1 MRQIAETEPLIGE
14 ALDMERMFL
23 MDRMERL
30 AYIQG
35 WKQVLDEANRE
46 ETIRRLAEER
56 GLAEGRAE
64 GKAEGRAEG
73 KAEGRAEG
81 RAEGAKETSISVARN
96 LLSLGIP
103 VDKIAQATLLSIEEI
118 QSLSE

>member
-56 GLAEGRAE
+56 GMAEGRAE
-64 GKAEGRAEG
+64 GKAEG
-73 KAEGRAEG
+73 KAEG

-118 QSLSE
+118 ESLSEQG

>member
-1 MRQIAETEPLIGE
+1 MHRPDRRFVQSSNQMYPAPLLPALVPKTEAELRAETEPLIGE

-46 ETIRRLAEER
+46 ETIRRL
-56 GLAEGRAE
+56 
-64 GKAEGRAEG
+64 
-73 KAEGRAEG
+73 
-81 RAEGAKETSISVARN
+81 
-96 LLSLGIP
+96 
-103 VDKIAQATLLSIEEI
+103 
-118 QSLSE
+118 

>member
-1 MRQIAETEPLIGE
+1 MDLDEMYPAPLLPDLVPKTEAELRAETEPLIGE

-56 GLAEGRAE
+56 GIAEC
-64 GKAEGRAEG
+64 
-73 KAEGRAEG
+73 
-81 RAEGAKETSISVARN
+81 IN
-96 LLSLGIP
+96 
-103 VDKIAQATLLSIEEI
+103 TL
-118 QSLSE
+118 

>member
-1 MRQIAETEPLIGE
+1 MYPAPLLPALVPKTEAELRAETEPLIGE
-14 ALDMERMFL
+14 ALDLERMFL

-56 GLAEGRAE
+56 GITEC
-64 GKAEGRAEG
+64 
-73 KAEGRAEG
+73 
-81 RAEGAKETSISVARN
+81 IN
-96 LLSLGIP
+96 
-103 VDKIAQATLLSIEEI
+103 TL
-118 QSLSE
+118 